1 MLTMPECPWEG
12 VSMVDYEVSE
22 EHQLIRNTVR
32 EFAEKEIVPVATA
45 DERSRRFQHEIVVK
59 MGRLGFLGCPI
70 PKNYGG
76 NGLGFTAHAI
86 VSEEIGR
93 ASCSVGVSLNTQTMG
108 TARTIYDY
116 GSEQQKLK
124 YIPKLISAEWLGCFA
139 ISEPDAGSDAAAIT
153 TKATAS
159 GDHYVLNGTKTWISY
174 AQVADVGLVFAYTK
188 PELRHH
194 GMSAFIV
201 DMHGAG
207 IYFSPDQEKLGWRSA
222 PTAEIFFDNARIP
235 TDNLL
240 GKPGQGFKIMMAC
253 LDNIRLTSAARA
265 VGNCQAL
272 IDKAIEYAQQ
282 RRQFGQ
288 EIRQFQMIQE
298 AVARMVTDAEA
309 ARLLTY
315 RAAYQRDK
323 GVLNNT
329 REISMSKYFAAEAAS
344 RIADEAFRIM
354 GAYGCSGKKPVGRLL
369 RDAKMHQILDGSS
382 NIQKMIIGTDALGI
396 RIANR

>member
-1 MLTMPECPWEG
+1 MIDCEP
-12 VSMVDYEVSE
+12 SE

-32 EFAEKEIVPVATA
+32 DFAEKEIVPLVTA
-45 DERSRRFQHEIVVK
+45 DERSRRFQREIVVK

-70 PKNYGG
+70 PESYGG
-76 NGLGFTAHAI
+76 NGMGFIAHAI

-108 TARTIYDY
+108 TSRPIYDY
-116 GSEQQKLK
+116 GSDQQKLK
-124 YIPKLISAEWLGCFA
+124 YVPKLISAEWLGCFA
-139 ISEPDAGSDAAAIT
+139 ISEPDAGNDVAAMT
-153 TKATAS
+153 TKATVA

-174 AQVADVGLVFAYTK
+174 AQVADVGIVFAYTE
-188 PELRHH
+188 PTLRHH

-201 DMHGAG
+201 DMHSAG
-207 IYFSPDQEKLGWRSA
+207 ISLSPDQEKLGWRSA
-222 PTAEIFFDNARIP
+222 PTAEIYFDNVKIP
-235 TDNLL
+235 ADNLL
-240 GKPGQGFKIMMAC
+240 GEPGQGFKIMMAC

-272 IDKAIEYAQQ
+272 IDEAVQYAKQ
-282 RRQFGQ
+282 RRQFGR
-288 EIRQFQMIQE
+288 EISQFQMVQE
-298 AVARMVTDAEA
+298 AVARMVTDTEA

-315 RAAYQRDK
+315 RAACQRDK

-396 RIANR
+396 RMANR